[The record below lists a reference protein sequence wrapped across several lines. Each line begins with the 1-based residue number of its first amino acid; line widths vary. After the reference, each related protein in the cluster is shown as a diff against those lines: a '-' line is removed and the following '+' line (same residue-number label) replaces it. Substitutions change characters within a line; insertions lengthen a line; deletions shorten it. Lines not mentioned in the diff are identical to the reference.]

1 MIDDDSLYRSN
12 KKTKKVNFK
21 KCGRYAASTL
31 NIAGTVVMAG
41 GMVSCNEAHTVTT
54 SIRRLRNGTRE
65 IYWEGP
71 AYNRNRDRDN
81 MKTAR
86 AFFCLLNMM
95 DTDFLAIGKKHP
107 VITTKLLR
115 LIIGGY
121 SLGKTILKS
130 SEVHTMSRNW
140 TQKFNLRKIDD
151 MDVAR
156 SGHGC
161 SLLTSDRS
169 QIIVSGEA
177 LKAN

>member
-21 KCGRYAASTL
+21 SCGRYAASTL
-31 NIAGTVVMAG
+31 NLAGTVVMAG

-71 AYNRNRDRDN
+71 AYNRNSHRDN

-95 DTDFLAIGKKHP
+95 DTDFLAIGKKPSVMTIKPLIHYRG
-107 VITTKLLR
+107 LL
-115 LIIGGY
+115 
-121 SLGKTILKS
+121 SWQ
-130 SEVHTMSRNW
+130 N
-140 TQKFNLRKIDD
+140 N
-151 MDVAR
+151 
-156 SGHGC
+156 
-161 SLLTSDRS
+161 S
-169 QIIVSGEA
+169 QIIRSSHNVKKLDTEVQCE
-177 LKAN
+177 KNQ